1 MRFIPAASLVRIQS
15 PLPYMQRRR
24 SRFDGVPFLVPLA
37 GISRGCDP
45 TAVFRCGIL
54 AVRGVWLMRMWNVD
68 PRLMCRK
75 HLLGE
80 HVEMHMFAGTLAKG
94 VSIKGY
100 LDGGLVEVDRI
111 RIRHDE
117 LAAEME
123 RRGYKHSSPLR
134 DDCPSFCAGRVNAD
148 ENLAELARRCPQCAA
163 AIRAGDSQGGRV

>member
-1 MRFIPAASLVRIQS
+1 MCEVS
-15 PLPYMQRRR
+15 
-24 SRFDGVPFLVPLA
+24 
-37 GISRGCDP
+37 
-45 TAVFRCGIL
+45 
-54 AVRGVWLMRMWNVD
+54 LMRMWNVD

-94 VSIKGY
+94 VSIQGY
-100 LDGGLVEVDRI
+100 VDGGLVEVDRI

-123 RRGYKHSSPLR
+123 RRGYRHSSPLR
-134 DDCPSFCAGRVNAD
+134 DDCPSFCAGRVNAE

-163 AIRAGDSQGGRV
+163 AIRAGDGHDGAV

>member
-1 MRFIPAASLVRIQS
+1 MD
-15 PLPYMQRRR
+15 M
-24 SRFDGVPFLVPLA
+24 
-37 GISRGCDP
+37 
-45 TAVFRCGIL
+45 
-54 AVRGVWLMRMWNVD
+54 RGVWLMRMWNVD
-68 PRLMCRK
+68 PRLMCRR

-111 RIRHDE
+111 RTRHDE

-134 DDCPSFCAGRVNAD
+134 DDCPSFCAGSVSVD
-148 ENLAELARRCPQCAA
+148 ESLAELARRCPQCAA
-163 AIRAGDSQGGRV
+163 AIRAGEGGGGAV

>member
-1 MRFIPAASLVRIQS
+1 
-15 PLPYMQRRR
+15 
-24 SRFDGVPFLVPLA
+24 
-37 GISRGCDP
+37 
-45 TAVFRCGIL
+45 
-54 AVRGVWLMRMWNVD
+54 MRMWNVD
-68 PRLMCRK
+68 PKLMCRK

-94 VSIKGY
+94 VSIQGY

-123 RRGYKHSSPLR
+123 RRGYRHSSPLR

-148 ENLAELARRCPQCAA
+148 ENLSELARRCPQCAA
-163 AIRAGDSQGGRV
+163 AIRAGDGQGGAV